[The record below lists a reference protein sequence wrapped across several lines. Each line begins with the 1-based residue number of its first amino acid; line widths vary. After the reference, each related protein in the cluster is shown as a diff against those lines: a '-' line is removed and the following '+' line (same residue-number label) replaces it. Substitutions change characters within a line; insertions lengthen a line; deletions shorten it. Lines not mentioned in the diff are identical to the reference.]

1 VALVGEP
8 RCRRAGGARPTGGRS
23 RARGRRRVGRRR
35 RAGVAGVVG
44 LMTVTALGIA
54 GCAVDSPALDV
65 PSQTGVT
72 GALTPAPASGVP
84 STYTGL
90 GSHTRAFARGHRE
103 TSLAAAA
110 KAGKGAVASNI
121 RTNAA
126 GRVTGYVVTFNYQP
140 SLADAERLASAVGIS
155 DLPADRITVKSA
167 ATCLVYASP
176 TMKKLV
182 GMLYTSVT
190 TTPGSTTA
198 RVQTTPSSN
207 C

>member
-1 VALVGEP
+1 MALTAVG
-8 RCRRAGGARPTGGRS
+8 AT
-23 RARGRRRVGRRR
+23 
-35 RAGVAGVVG
+35 
-44 LMTVTALGIA
+44 

-65 PSQTGVT
+65 PPQTGVT

-90 GSHTRAFARGHRE
+90 GSHTRAFGRGHRE

-110 KAGKGAVASNI
+110 KAGKGEIASNI
-121 RTNAA
+121 RTDAA

-140 SLADAERLASAVGIS
+140 SLPDAERLASAVGLS
-155 DLPADRITVKSA
+155 DLPADRITIRSA
-167 ATCLVYASP
+167 GTCLVYASP

-182 GMLYTSVT
+182 GMLYTTVT
-190 TTPGSTTA
+190 TTPGSITA
-198 RVQTTPSSN
+198 EVQTTPGSN